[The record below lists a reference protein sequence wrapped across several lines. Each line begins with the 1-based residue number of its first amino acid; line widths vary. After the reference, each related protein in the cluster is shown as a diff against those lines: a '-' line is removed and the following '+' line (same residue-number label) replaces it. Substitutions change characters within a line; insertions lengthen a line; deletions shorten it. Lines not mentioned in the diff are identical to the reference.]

1 MKKQF
6 MIGLMALGMAVLFSG
21 CSIASKA
28 CNFNEIP
35 AMYQNTNTEVATF
48 YVEGELES
56 RTPSAGRNTYTRN
69 IHLLQNAAE
78 LTLDK
83 GYKFFAFAHPKGEAN
98 NKEGSM
104 INTAEEFIEKCTPS
118 ALHIFNIGQNCGW
131 VTNNVNAKAI
141 IYAFK
146 ERPSEMFAYDA
157 AEVKHYLTENKLW
170 RKDGIDTYS
179 DNCTERFL
187 KYRTAK
193 E

>member
-28 CNFNEIP
+28 CNFNETP

-56 RTPSAGRNTYTRN
+56 RTPSAARNTYTRN
-69 IHLLQNAAE
+69 IHLLQNAAH
-78 LTLDK
+78 LTLEN
-83 GYKFFAFAHPKGEAN
+83 GYSFFAFAHPKGEAN

-118 ALHIFNIGQNCGW
+118 ALKILNTGQNCGW
-131 VTNNVNAKAI
+131 ATNNVNAKAI
-141 IYAFK
+141 IYTFK
-146 ERPSEMFAYDA
+146 ERPSEMFTYDA

-170 RKDGIDTYS
+170 RKDGIDIYS
-179 DNCTERFL
+179 SNCTERFL